1 MKIPRLEQV
10 LTFRNFTLATKLGV
24 AGEKTDQ
31 RVGTATKKG
40 QETGKVMGA
49 AGVLVF
55 WGFRAGEEA
64 LQRAPNLPRHTNK

>member
-1 MKIPRLEQV
+1 MFSQEPNGKWADGPSDSLCVGLKGEELECS
-10 LTFRNFTLATKLGV
+10 
-24 AGEKTDQ
+24 
-31 RVGTATKKG
+31 KKES
-40 QETGKVMGA
+40 ETGKVMGA